1 MGNASLDDFVA
12 DPEPDANESEPDAN
26 ESEADANE
34 PDANES
40 EPEPTPSAYGWTPD
54 GVDCADCGATV
65 ERRWRDD
72 GRFVCP
78 DCKDW

>member
-12 DPEPDANESEPDAN
+12 DPERDANDPERNAN
-26 ESEADANE
+26 D
-34 PDANES
+34 P

-54 GVDCADCGATV
+54 GANCADCGATV

-72 GRFVCP
+72 GQFVCP